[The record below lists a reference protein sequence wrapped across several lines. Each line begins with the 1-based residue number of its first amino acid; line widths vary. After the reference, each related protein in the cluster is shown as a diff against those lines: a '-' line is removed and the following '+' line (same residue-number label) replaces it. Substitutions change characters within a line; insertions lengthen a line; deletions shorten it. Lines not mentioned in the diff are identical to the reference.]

1 MIRTIIYIIL
11 SIITIGGIITY
22 FHLYRVSQ
30 NNKKEMQQYLNKIEN
45 KISLGK
51 VLVIYYSL
59 SGNTE
64 KIAKEIA
71 QQTSADLF
79 KIETIKKYSTPS
91 VYVKSKQE
99 LSTKEY
105 PSLQEK
111 PLDLS
116 QYDTIF
122 VGGPVWWYTMA
133 PPLFSFLKQT
143 DFQGKN
149 VVPFSTQGS
158 NYGKFFIDFA
168 NIVQNANIKTA
179 ENFNNLSSEYDEAVK
194 NKITTWLNNLSN

>member
-168 NIVQNANIKTA
+168 NIIQNANIKTA

>member
-158 NYGKFFIDFA
+158 NYGKFFIDVA

>member
-71 QQTSADLF
+71 QQTSADIF